1 MSDIKPQGTQAYG
14 VESGYESADANIK
27 SIVSMLGILMVS
39 VFVVMAAMLA
49 MFNYFNHYF
58 DRRDAALPI
67 TFKQT
72 VVPPEPHLLPLP
84 YTDELN
90 DPTFKSNVKLK
101 IQQTPDGFP
110 WDKRN
115 LEIVDQYTEA
125 NSYKDLGGGRYRI
138 PVSVAMEKDSHS
150 VKGTPSAMAWQPEY
164 PNLMTGT
171 TEAEHGKKGTMK
183 APGEKLDVRT
193 TFDDRPSWE
202 SPDERF
208 TVESTGGSSLKAGS
222 SDPKHSTWSR

>member
-27 SIVSMLGILMVS
+27 SIVSSLGILMVS

-58 DRRDAALPI
+58 DRLDAANPI
-67 TFKQT
+67 VFKQT

-84 YTDELN
+84 YTDELK
-90 DPTFKSNVKLK
+90 DHTFKANFKAG
-101 IQQTPDGFP
+101 IQRTPDGFP

-115 LEIVDQYTEA
+115 LEIVDQYAEA
-125 NSYKDLGGGRYRI
+125 NSYKDLGNGHFRI
-138 PVSVAMEKDSHS
+138 PISVAMDLDSHS
-150 VKGTPSAMAWQPEY
+150 AKGTPSAMAWQPEY
-164 PNLMTGT
+164 PRLMAGT
-171 TEAEHGKKGTMK
+171 TKGTMNTG
-183 APGEKLDVRT
+183 AASTEDHH
-193 TFDDRPSWE
+193 TFEDRPSWE

-208 TVESTGGSSLKAGS
+208 TVESTGGTDLKTGG
-222 SDPKHSTWSR
+222 SDPNHGSWSR